1 MFQIPPICP
10 TCSLTY
16 CLSNSCLTFIN
27 METCPCMLSEL
38 AHSMLSQEHVSGQ
51 SGLAEH
57 LSCIWWKDHT
67 RPNKGLV

>member
-1 MFQIPPICP
+1 
-10 TCSLTY
+10 
-16 CLSNSCLTFIN
+16 